1 MEPLDWSRFKPV
13 EPPRN
18 KRHMLTVKVS
28 PSGILNIHPELFK
41 TLKTKKAALFCAKDG
56 LYILLAPDKEPAIE
70 FPDKVGRK
78 RMEEF
83 SRDLEWLGVKLPAV
97 YDMEWREDE
106 GVWFGT
112 CVSQPI
118 LPSPV
123 TLAKKYRKE
132 KRIDKEE

>member
-41 TLKTKKAALFCAKDG
+41 NAENQKAALFCAKDG

-70 FPDKVGRK
+70 FPDKGRAQA
-78 RMEEF
+78 
-83 SRDLEWLGVKLPAV
+83 DG
-97 YDMEWREDE
+97 
-106 GVWFGT
+106 G
-112 CVSQPI
+112 I
-118 LPSPV
+118 LPGSG
-123 TLAKKYRKE
+123 TAGR
-132 KRIDKEE
+132 

>member
-1 MEPLDWSRFKPV
+1 
-13 EPPRN
+13 
-18 KRHMLTVKVS
+18 MLTVKVS

-83 SRDLEWLGVKLPAV
+83 SRDLERLGVKLPAV
-97 YDMEWREDE
+97 LTWSGGRMKA
-106 GVWFGT
+106 FGSVPVYRSPS
-112 CVSQPI
+112 CR
-118 LPSPV
+118 LP
-123 TLAKKYRKE
+123 
-132 KRIDKEE
+132 

>member
-1 MEPLDWSRFKPV
+1 MQ
-13 EPPRN
+13 
-18 KRHMLTVKVS
+18 
-28 PSGILNIHPELFK
+28 
-41 TLKTKKAALFCAKDG
+41 DG
-56 LYILLAPDKEPAIE
+56 RRVYT
-70 FPDKVGRK
+70 
-78 RMEEF
+78 
-83 SRDLEWLGVKLPAV
+83 SRDLERLGVKLPAV

>member
-1 MEPLDWSRFKPV
+1 
-13 EPPRN
+13 
-18 KRHMLTVKVS
+18 
-28 PSGILNIHPELFK
+28 
-41 TLKTKKAALFCAKDG
+41 
-56 LYILLAPDKEPAIE
+56 
-70 FPDKVGRK
+70 
-78 RMEEF
+78 MEEF
-83 SRDLEWLGVKLPAV
+83 SRDLERLGVKLPAV

-132 KRIDKEE
+132 KADRQGGMTDEGVGVRPAFSAR

>member
-1 MEPLDWSRFKPV
+1 
-13 EPPRN
+13 
-18 KRHMLTVKVS
+18 ML
-28 PSGILNIHPELFK
+28 
-41 TLKTKKAALFCAKDG
+41 KKLAPYTRGYG

-83 SRDLEWLGVKLPAV
+83 SRDLERLGVKLPAV